1 MRDTFVEVSHNWL
14 LLQSDFPLCDSFLVV
29 SSYYFVAI
37 CHQHVF
43 ASTHITASVFAI
55 YPSSLSLSF
64 LFFLKKRYMY
74 WSGQMSL
81 YSIKICWHEPWRGK
95 FCVAVKA
102 MVHATMKVHLLVI
115 RTGSK
120 TRTQINWF
128 LSTNQ
133 PRIIYVIGLK
143 CYCEIKSSYVCICM
157 CLSSTIEQFWLGL
170 SVSSL
175 IC

>member
-1 MRDTFVEVSHNWL
+1 
-14 LLQSDFPLCDSFLVV
+14 
-29 SSYYFVAI
+29 
-37 CHQHVF
+37 
-43 ASTHITASVFAI
+43 
-55 YPSSLSLSF
+55 
-64 LFFLKKRYMY
+64 MY

-143 CYCEIKSSYVCICM
+143 CYFEIKSPYVCICM
-157 CLSSTIEQFWLGL
+157 RLSSTIEQFWLGL

-175 IC
+175 IASKPPTILTFFPCENSFSFGGRFKLTLVVIVVTRAIM